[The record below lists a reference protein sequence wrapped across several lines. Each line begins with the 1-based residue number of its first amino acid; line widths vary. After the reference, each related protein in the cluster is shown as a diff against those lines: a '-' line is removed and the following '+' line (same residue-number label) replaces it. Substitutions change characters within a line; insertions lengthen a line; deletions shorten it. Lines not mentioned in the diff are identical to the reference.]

1 MLFDTRSLKQQILT
15 DSGRNGAAALLSARF
30 SATDGKVGTLRPGV
44 LTAPR
49 TLTVVVIDPFDV
61 VYAGIKTWFS
71 EERSPIATI
80 AGHFR
85 NIADFL
91 AAATD
96 DYSPDTSADVLLV
109 GLATDEPGADF
120 VALRELCATACPV
133 VVYSHVTDHD
143 VIRTALESGAVTY
156 LVKSEGREHLLE
168 AVRAAAT
175 DTPYVGPAMA
185 AALGAAPDTL
195 RPVLAPREQ
204 EVLIAWFQTD
214 SKDLVAQQL
223 FLAPSTVR
231 THLQRIRAKYAA
243 VGRPASTKAALV
255 ARAIQDRIIDID
267 DL

>member
-1 MLFDTRSLKQQILT
+1 MT
-15 DSGRNGAAALLSARF
+15 
-30 SATDGKVGTLRPGV
+30 PGV

-85 NIADFL
+85 SIAEFL
-91 AAATD
+91 AADDDSGGTTD
-96 DYSPDTSADVLLV
+96 ADVLLV
-109 GLATDEPGADF
+109 GLATDEQGTDF
-120 VALRELCATACPV
+120 VALRELSTTARPL
-133 VVYSHVTDHD
+133 VVYSHETDHD
-143 VIRTALESGAVTY
+143 VIRTALDSGAVTY

-168 AVRAAAT
+168 AVRAAVT

-185 AALGAAPDTL
+185 AALNTAPDTL